1 MTPNNAFESRR
12 ADTAEPVPSVAA
24 NTADAEDPLRSLST
38 KAVKTLYR
46 RARSVRTL
54 CFFWLLVIAISIVE
68 IYAAK
73 PGSAIPLVGTVF
85 VLVTAAA
92 FMGTW
97 RFQHWGRILSIALC
111 VVILLV
117 FPWGTIFGIL
127 GLAALIGSK
136 ALFGPNRLSQAHLQ
150 QEVEYR
156 KAHNVA

>member
-1 MTPNNAFESRR
+1 MAEHANS
-12 ADTAEPVPSVAA
+12 AEPVPSVAA
-24 NTADAEDPLRSLST
+24 ITTGAENPLRSLST
-38 KAVKTLYR
+38 KAVKTLYL

-73 PGSAIPLVGTVF
+73 PGSAVPVVGTVF

-92 FMGTW
+92 FLGSW

-136 ALFGPNRLSQAHLQ
+136 PVFGGNRLSQAQLQ
-150 QEVEYR
+150 QEIEYR

>member
-1 MTPNNAFESRR
+1 MAEHVNS
-12 ADTAEPVPSVAA
+12 AEPVPSVAA
-24 NTADAEDPLRSLST
+24 IITGAENPLRSLST

-54 CFFWLLVIAISIVE
+54 CFFWLLVMAMSIVE
-68 IYAAK
+68 IYGAQ
-73 PGSAIPLVGTVF
+73 PGSAVPVVGTVF

-92 FMGTW
+92 FLGTW

-136 ALFGPNRLSQAHLQ
+136 PLFGGNRLSQAQLQ
-150 QEVEYR
+150 REIEYR
-156 KAHNVA
+156 RAHNVA